1 MVSGLFV
8 CWRCCVRYVC
18 VCVLCSVGCVFA
30 VFGVCVFV
38 CFCSCVSCFL
48 CVRVMQVSVSSS
60 G

>member
-30 VFGVCVFV
+30 VFGVCVFAVFGV
-38 CFCSCVSCFL
+38 CVH
-48 CVRVMQVSVSSS
+48 V
-60 G
+60 